1 LFSAVAAAREYR
13 FPGGFHPRGCE
24 QAKALTSSAPLTPFA
39 PSDRLI
45 LPLSQHIGAPGE
57 PLVAKGDPLAVGQ
70 VIASIKAYVS
80 APVHSSVSGTV
91 IDIAPCMLPS
101 GVAVPSVIVQNDYED
116 RWDPS
121 ITADDSPESRT
132 PARLRE
138 RIREGGLVGMG
149 GAAFPT
155 AVKLNV
161 PEGHAVDTLLVNGVE
176 CEPYLTCD
184 HRSMLE
190 RADELIDG
198 ATLTRVILGAKRV
211 IFGIETNKP
220 DAIKSVRDAIQRRNI
235 PECTVAELPVRYP
248 QGGEKQLI
256 YAATGRKVPIG
267 SLPVSIGV
275 VVLNVATTIQ
285 VSVTLRTGKPFIE
298 RAFTVTGRVREPRN
312 LVVRLGTLVS
322 DLVDACG
329 GLQPDAVKLVLGG
342 PMMGVAL
349 SRLQIPVT
357 KGSSGVIALGAEDD
371 IPDESPCIHC
381 GRCTRVCPMKLQTTM
396 IDMYVR
402 KRRYEAA
409 KAAGVMNCIECG
421 ACAYVCPAKRQL
433 TQMCRV
439 GKRMVP
445 LLVK

>member
-1 LFSAVAAAREYR
+1 MPDAAAAREYH
-13 FPGGFHPRGCE
+13 FPGGFHPRDCE
-24 QAKALTSSAPLTPFA
+24 QTKALTSSSKLTPLT

-45 LPLSQHIGAPGE
+45 IPLSQHIGAPGD
-57 PLVAKGDPLAVGQ
+57 PLVKKGDSVALGQ

-80 APVHSSVSGTV
+80 APVHASVSGTV
-91 IDIAPCMLPS
+91 IDIAPCMLPN
-101 GVAVPSVIVQNDYED
+101 GVAVPSVIMQNDHED
-116 RWDPS
+116 RWDS
-121 ITADDSPESRT
+121 AITPDPSPESRT
-132 PARLRE
+132 PAELRE
-138 RIREGGLVGMG
+138 RIRAGGLVGMG

-161 PEGHAVDTLLVNGVE
+161 PEGHAADTLLINGVE

-190 RADELIDG
+190 RTDDLLDG
-198 ATLTRVILGAKRV
+198 AKLTRVILGAKRIV
-211 IFGIETNKP
+211 FGIETNKP
-220 DAIKSVRDAIQRRNI
+220 DAIKAVHDGIRRQNI
-235 PECTVAELPVRYP
+235 PDCTVAELPVRYP

-256 YAATGRKVPIG
+256 YAATGRKVAIG
-267 SLPVSIGV
+267 ALPVSIGV
-275 VVLNVATTIQ
+275 VVLNVSTTIQ

-298 RAFTVTGRVREPRN
+298 RAFTVTGRVREPKN
-312 LVVRLGTLVS
+312 LVVRLGTMLS

-357 KGSSGVIALGAEDD
+357 KGSSGLIALGPEED

-381 GRCTRVCPMKLQTTM
+381 GRCTRACPMQLQTTM

-409 KAAGVMNCIECG
+409 KASGVMNCIECG
-421 ACAYVCPAKRQL
+421 ACTYVCPAKRQL

>member
-1 LFSAVAAAREYR
+1 MFSASAHTQYR
-13 FPGGFHPRGCE
+13 FPGGFHPRDCE
-24 QAKALTSSAPLTPFA
+24 RTKALTSSAPLTPLA

-45 LPLSQHIGAPGE
+45 LPLTQHIGAPGE
-57 PLVAKGDPLAVGQ
+57 PLIKKGDTVALGQ
-70 VIASIKAYVS
+70 IIAASKAAVS
-80 APVHSSVSGTV
+80 APVHATVSGVVTDV
-91 IDIAPCMLPS
+91 APCMLPT
-101 GVAVPSVIVQNDYED
+101 GVAVPSVILDNDHEN
-116 RWDPS
+116 RWDDS
-121 ITADDSPESRT
+121 ITPDPNAESRT
-132 PARLRE
+132 PAELRE
-138 RIREGGLVGMG
+138 RIRAGGLVGMG

-161 PEGHAVDTLLVNGVE
+161 PQGQTADTLLINGVE

-190 RADELIDG
+190 NTNELLDG
-198 ATLTRVILGAKRV
+198 AKLARIILGAKNI
-211 IFGIETNKP
+211 IFGVEVNKP
-220 DAIKSVRDAIQRRNI
+220 DAIKVIRDAIQQRGVKDAH
-235 PECTVAELPVRYP
+235 VAELAVRYP

-267 SLPVSIGV
+267 ALPVSVGV
-275 VVLNVATTIQ
+275 VVLNVSTTIQ
-285 VSVTLRTGKPFIE
+285 VSATLRTGKPFIE
-298 RAFTVTGRVREPRN
+298 RAFTVTGRVCEPKN
-312 LVVRLGTLVS
+312 LVVRLGTLLS

-349 SRLQIPVT
+349 SRLQVPVT
-357 KGSSGVIALGAEDD
+357 KGSSGLIALDPGED

-402 KRRYEAA
+402 RRRYESA

-421 ACAYVCPAKRQL
+421 ACTYVCPAKRQL

>member
-1 LFSAVAAAREYR
+1 MSNPGAREYR
-13 FPGGFHPRGCE
+13 FPGGFHPRDCE
-24 QAKALTSSAPLTPFA
+24 RTKALTSSAPLTPFA
-39 PSDRLI
+39 PSERLI

-57 PLVAKGDPLAVGQ
+57 PLVKKGDSLALGQ
-70 VIASIKAYVS
+70 VVASIKAYVS

-91 IDIAPCMLPS
+91 VDIAPCMLPS
-101 GVAVPSVIVQNDYED
+101 GVAVPSIIIQNDYED

-121 ITADDSPESRT
+121 VTPDPAPESRT
-132 PARLRE
+132 PAQLRE
-138 RIREGGLVGMG
+138 RIRAGGLVGMG

-161 PEGHAVDTLLVNGVE
+161 PEGQAADTLLINGVE

-190 RADELIDG
+190 RTDELLDG
-198 ATLTRVILGAKRV
+198 AILTRVILGAKRV
-211 IFGIETNKP
+211 IFGIENNKP
-220 DAIKSVRDAIQRRNI
+220 DAIKSIRDAIQRANI
-235 PECTVAELPVRYP
+235 PDCTVAELPVRYP

-267 SLPVSIGV
+267 ALPVTIGV

-285 VSVTLRTGKPFIE
+285 VSVTLRTGKPFVE
-298 RAFTVTGRVREPRN
+298 RAFTVTGRVREPKN

-329 GLQPDAVKLVLGG
+329 GLEPDAVKLVLGG

-357 KGSSGVIALGAEDD
+357 KGSSGIIALGLEDD

-381 GRCTRVCPMKLQTTM
+381 GRCTRACPMKLQTTM

-421 ACAYVCPAKRQL
+421 ACTYVCPAKRQL